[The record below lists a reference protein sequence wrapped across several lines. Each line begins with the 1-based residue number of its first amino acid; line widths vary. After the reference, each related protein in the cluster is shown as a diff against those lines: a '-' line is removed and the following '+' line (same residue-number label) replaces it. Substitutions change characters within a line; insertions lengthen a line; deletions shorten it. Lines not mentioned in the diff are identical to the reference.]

1 MEEGLECR
9 ITIVL
14 GESAE
19 ETNLWMHELEKNGPL
34 SVAPSPTWWGPAGKR
49 ELWSVP
55 TAGPPAKSH
64 SIYLR
69 EAALRAAPRG
79 TKPHCEAPASLGIPS
94 PKPSSEGHHKPADLA
109 TSGAQALAALPP
121 CWPLRR
127 READGRIGELVGS
140 HSTTC
145 KAGLCPT
152 LVWQPLPGRV
162 KRSRLARIVS

>member
-1 MEEGLECR
+1 MDR
-9 ITIVL
+9 SV
-14 GESAE
+14 
-19 ETNLWMHELEKNGPL
+19 WPPPPL
-34 SVAPSPTWWGPAGKR
+34 SGALAGKR

-69 EAALRAAPRG
+69 EAALRTAPRG

-94 PKPSSEGHHKPADLA
+94 PKLSLEGHHKPADWA
-109 TSGAQALAALPP
+109 TSGAQSLAALPP

-145 KAGLCPT
+145 KAGLVPHLSLAAT
-152 LVWQPLPGRV
+152 ARKSQS
-162 KRSRLARIVS
+162 SRLARLVS

>member
-1 MEEGLECR
+1 M
-9 ITIVL
+9 
-14 GESAE
+14 
-19 ETNLWMHELEKNGPL
+19 
-34 SVAPSPTWWGPAGKR
+34 
-49 ELWSVP
+49 P

-69 EAALRAAPRG
+69 EAALRTAPRG

-94 PKPSSEGHHKPADLA
+94 PKPSSEGHRKPADWA

-127 READGRIGELVGS
+127 KEADGRIGELMES

-145 KAGLCPT
+145 KYGLVPHLSLAATVEVCPPSPPCHSR
-152 LVWQPLPGRV
+152 LLSFIFPRQWYSRV
-162 KRSRLARIVS
+162 KLSDSHLLCRRVL